1 VTSRVPGRHRAAVR
15 PKTPLSTLA
24 TQVTAGAGT
33 VGRRGAVLAASSGL
47 VVSLGVSA
55 ADAAPVI
62 DLPGRAGTAGGTD
75 TTPAPQAAPA
85 ADEATE
91 AVQAPLTVPADANVV
106 AVSAVAGQVVAPPPP
121 PPPPPPRAT
130 TRASRSGERAA
141 TKTSSESR
149 SESES
154 ASYDTLS
161 ASREN
166 VIAVAARY
174 VGVPYRYGGT
184 SPSGFDC
191 SGYVQYVFGQVG
203 ISLPR
208 SSGAIAGSAT
218 KISRDQAQPGDLVYK
233 PGHIGIYAG
242 GNMMYDAPSSGG
254 SVSKREMWSSDFGF
268 YRVLNG

>member
-1 VTSRVPGRHRAAVR
+1 MTSRVPGRHRAAVR
-15 PKTPLSTLA
+15 PKTPLSTIA

-62 DLPGRAGTAGGTD
+62 DLPGGADASAADATQA
-75 TTPAPQAAPA
+75 TPAPQAAPV
-85 ADEATE
+85 ADE
-91 AVQAPLTVPADANVV
+91 AVQAPLSIPADANVD
-106 AVSAVAGQVVAPPPP
+106 AVGAVAGQVVAPPPP
-121 PPPPPPRAT
+121 PPPPAPRAT
-130 TRASRSGERAA
+130 TRASRSADRSA
-141 TKTSSESR
+141 SSG
-149 SESES
+149 ES
-154 ASYDTLS
+154 AAPASYGNLS

-166 VIAVAARY
+166 VMAVAARY
-174 VGVPYRYGGT
+174 TGVPYRYGGT

-208 SSGAIAGSAT
+208 TSSAIAGSAT

-254 SVSKREMWSSDFGF
+254 VVSKREMWSSDFGF
-268 YRVLNG
+268 YRILNG

>member
-1 VTSRVPGRHRAAVR
+1 MTSRVPGRHRAAVR

-24 TQVTAGAGT
+24 TQAAAGAGT

-62 DLPGRAGTAGGTD
+62 DLPGSAGASEA
-75 TTPAPQAAPA
+75 TPAPQAAPV
-85 ADEATE
+85 ADEAT
-91 AVQAPLTVPADANVV
+91 QAPLTVPADVAVV
-106 AVSAVAGQVVAPPPP
+106 AVGAVAGQVVAPPPP
-121 PPPPPPRAT
+121 PPPPAPRAT
-130 TRASRSGERAA
+130 TRASRSADRSAPATESAA
-141 TKTSSESR
+141 T
-149 SESES
+149 ES
-154 ASYDTLS
+154 AAPAPSGNLS

-166 VIAVAARY
+166 VMAVAARY

-208 SSGAIAGSAT
+208 TSSAIAGAAT

-254 SVSKREMWSSDFGF
+254 AVSKREMWSSDFGF
-268 YRVLNG
+268 YRVING

>member
-1 VTSRVPGRHRAAVR
+1 MTSRVPGRHRAAVR

-62 DLPGRAGTAGGTD
+62 DLPGSTDAADAGGEVLAA
-75 TTPAPQAAPA
+75 PAPEAAPA
-85 ADEATE
+85 AEE
-91 AVQAPLTVPADANVV
+91 AVQAPLTVPADVAVV
-106 AVSAVAGQVVAPPPP
+106 AVGAVAGQVVAPPPP
-121 PPPPPPRAT
+121 PPPPAPRAT
-130 TRASRSGERAA
+130 TRASRSADRSAPAA
-141 TKTSSESR
+141 EAAAPTS
-149 SESES
+149 
-154 ASYDTLS
+154 YGNLS

-166 VIAVAARY
+166 VLAVAARY

-208 SSGAIAGSAT
+208 TSSAIAGSAT

-254 SVSKREMWSSDFGF
+254 VVSKREMWSSDFGF
-268 YRVLNG
+268 YRVL